1 MNGDLEAFLDT
12 NVLVYAVSV
21 DEGGKHERAREIV
34 RKGFEEG
41 CYAISTQV
49 LLEFY
54 VTATRKLATP
64 LPQDDALAFVTALAE
79 WRVVGHTRG
88 LVLAALAAASRL
100 RISPWD
106 AAILEA
112 AREAGCTRLLSED
125 LSDGEVYDDVLVENP
140 FRP

>member
-1 MNGDLEAFLDT
+1 MSGGLEAFLDT
-12 NVLVYAVSV
+12 NVLVYAVS
-21 DEGGKHERAREIV
+21 EGEGDKHERAREIV

-64 LPQDDALAFVTALAE
+64 LPQDDALSFVTALAE
-79 WRVVGHTRG
+79 WRVVGHTPD
-88 LVLAALAAASRL
+88 LVLSALAAASRL

-112 AREAGCTRLLSED
+112 AREAGCPRLVSED
-125 LSDGEVYDDVLVENP
+125 LSHGQDYDGIQVENP
-140 FRP
+140 FR